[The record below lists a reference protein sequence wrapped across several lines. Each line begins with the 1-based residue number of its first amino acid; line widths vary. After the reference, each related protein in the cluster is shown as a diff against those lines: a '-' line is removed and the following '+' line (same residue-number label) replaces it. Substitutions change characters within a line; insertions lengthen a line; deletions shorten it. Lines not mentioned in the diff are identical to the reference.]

1 MFIRLSVNYFE
12 KYFFI
17 IKYLRFKY
25 KNIKCFKI
33 LSFEKIV
40 RKFDIIVVFIVILD

>member
-12 KYFFI
+12 KYFFK
-17 IKYLRFKY
+17 IKFLRFKY
-25 KNIKCFKI
+25 KIIKCFKI

-40 RKFDIIVVFIVILD
+40 KKFDIIVFIVILD